1 MAYKQQPKSPVLK
14 ALVGDQHKLPKVLK
28 DAILASPAKQTARPA
43 DPPKMSDA
51 ERKMMESAFA
61 PSEGPSVIDPLRPS
75 GYGKLMTKKTGK
87 KMGKKVAKE
96 IGKDSLQKLAPSS
109 PAKQSTYRGGYYK
122 TDAQMADRQRRVDG
136 GLPVR
141 RQDYAPGPEGQ
152 KAFKADRSAS
162 MHNRIAWKKDLRN
175 KVISGEITA
184 AEAGKARRDFGK
196 EWQANASSK
205 RTKADRDKNDAIS
218 TYVWTGKGF
227 KRKVSDA
234 EKASYESVSGGK
246 SPAKQTKKDATSKY
260 GKRHDKLR
268 AKARKLE
275 DKSYDSLSTNA
286 KKFDKLQSKAEKKF
300 DKARDIRAK
309 KDAKSSPAKQTK
321 SKPEHTTSRKKTEQ
335 VRAELSKKDTRG
347 RFVTYDRT
355 DGERSKKMGVT
366 TVKERQAQRD
376 AARKAERKSGPSN
389 PRKMSQPKVK
399 NKGPK
404 QTLDGNV
411 IKYSKNSPAKVK
423 DPVTGKKVKGYA
435 KANDKV
441 SKVRGRKER
450 KETKAELKATA
461 KADGKITRLE
471 RKGINKSTRDLK
483 TSQKNKRV
491 VEFQKQKT
499 KDVVSKENQRLRNK
513 AKKLNDA
520 VNVGY
525 SQPKAQKKYAKTAA
539 KADKRIGKAKEVE
552 KRAIK
557 NSKM

>member
-43 DPPKMSDA
+43 DPPEMSDA
-51 ERKMMESAFA
+51 EREMMAKHMSSVFEASA
-61 PSEGPSVIDPLRPS
+61 PSVLNTLKPS
-75 GYGKLMTKKTGK
+75 GYEKFMTKKAGK
-87 KMGKKVAKE
+87 KMSKKVAKE

-196 EWQANASSK
+196 EWQKNASSK

-246 SPAKQTKKDATSKY
+246 SPAKQTTPPK
-260 GKRHDKLR
+260 
-268 AKARKLE
+268 
-275 DKSYDSLSTNA
+275 
-286 KKFDKLQSKAEKKF
+286 
-300 DKARDIRAK
+300 
-309 KDAKSSPAKQTK
+309 
-321 SKPEHTTSRKKTEQ
+321 SRKKISAGEKLTG
-335 VRAELSKKDTRG
+335 KKPKAKETFRDG
-347 RFVTYDRT
+347 PVGPYRT
-355 DGERSKKMGVT
+355 S
-366 TVKERQAQRD
+366 
-376 AARKAERKSGPSN
+376 
-389 PRKMSQPKVK
+389 PKVK
-399 NKGPK
+399 NKGQK
-404 QTLDGNV
+404 KTLDGNV
-411 IKYSKNSPAKVK
+411 IKYSKNSPAKQTKKKQRLSAEDLLKTTPKPSRKDYAERGKKLSRSYETAHDHTRREIEERRSKYDGSRYKKNSPAKVK

-441 SKVRGRKER
+441 SKVRDRKER